1 MSRRILLW
9 GLLLI
14 HYDGFII
21 SKSWS
26 VFGQAEASSFAGG
39 GMGLDA
45 ATLRALG
52 IEEGDLEEG
61 GMDGDDEDEDV
72 LMPLSGFGS
81 EDVSDEEEADEKGE
95 EEDSSWWRN
104 PLAQFADE
112 GEDGGGGLFAIEEG
126 EDMLEPIGEKINEE
140 MANQRNKAEKGES
153 STMTRPS
160 RINIPSL
167 LRRNTLVEKNNGS
180 DAGAKNIAA
189 LKVSTPLTM
198 LIPAILPKFRNLLGS
213 ALHHSPIM
221 KFVMSLVAAQYA
233 ITFIMRSKDGK
244 SERKADLGDGSTGG
258 EYNKS
263 DSKNDGNDQYF
274 NYATAEDKDASP
286 DQILRSKLAS
296 ANVDGYDG
304 YSSSPTYEKS
314 IEEDEITNDDIV
326 EDDIV
331 VKSSSDESNR
341 MGIILSHVS
350 SQAKAL
356 FRRRDPNAPTIES
369 LTEDLHR
376 WKQVAEEKEA
386 EKASIFREREE
397 MSVQVRHKLKFDFL
411 GTLRDSNLSSQRC
424 GR

>member
-1 MSRRILLW
+1 MMSRRILLW

-14 HYDGFII
+14 NYDGFII

-61 GMDGDDEDEDV
+61 GMDEEEEEEEDV

-81 EDVSDEEEADEKGE
+81 EDASDEEDAGEKGD

-112 GEDGGGGLFAIEEG
+112 GEDEGGGLFAIEEG

-140 MANQRNKAEKGES
+140 KASQKKEAEKGES
-153 STMTRPS
+153 STLTRPS
-160 RINIPSL
+160 RINISSL
-167 LRRNTLVEKNNGS
+167 FRRNTLVEKNNGS

-198 LIPAILPKFRNLLGS
+198 LLPAIVPKFRNLLGS
-213 ALHHSPIM
+213 TLNHSPIV

-233 ITFIMRSKDGK
+233 ITFVMRSKDGN
-244 SERKADLGDGSTGG
+244 SERKTDLGDGSTDG
-258 EYNKS
+258 EYKKS
-263 DSKNDGNDQYF
+263 HSDNDGNDQYF
-274 NYATAEDKDASP
+274 NYATTEDKDASP

-314 IEEDEITNDDIV
+314 IEEDEIMNDDIV

-331 VKSSSDESNR
+331 VKSSSESNR
-341 MGIILSHVS
+341 LGIILSNVS
-350 SQAKAL
+350 SQAKKL
-356 FRRRDPNAPTIES
+356 FRRRDPNVPTIES

-397 MSVQVRHKLKFDFL
+397 MSVQVRHRVNFDFL
-411 GTLRDSNLSSQRC
+411 GTLTDTN
-424 GR
+424 